1 VAQPGGLLFSKEHE
15 WVKFDGDVATVGISN
30 YAQESLGDIVY
41 VELPRVGSA
50 VKQFGNSGVVESVKA
65 VSDLFSPVGGEIVEV
80 NGSLEGDPAK
90 VNRDPFGEGW
100 LFKVKIADA
109 KDRERLL
116 SGDQYD
122 AFIAEQA

>member
-1 VAQPGGLLFSKEHE
+1 MAQPGGLLFSKEHE

-65 VSDLFSPVGGEIVEV
+65 VSDIFTPVGGEIVEV
-80 NGSLEGDPAK
+80 NGALEDDPAK
-90 VNRDPFGEGW
+90 VNRDPLGEGW
-100 LFKVKIADA
+100 LFKVKITDSSQ
-109 KDRERLL
+109 RENLL

-122 AFIAEQA
+122 AFVAEQA

>member
-1 VAQPGGLLFSKEHE
+1 MAQPGGLLFSKEHE

-65 VSDLFSPVGGEIVEV
+65 VSDLFSPVGGEIVEI

-100 LFKVKIADA
+100 LFKVKITDA